1 MSVLLATMGGGSAA
15 VELQSGFILTDAGP
29 DAAAAAAEDPAE
41 GPLSL
46 PVPVGTTYCHG
57 GPSTTC
63 YCNPKAKPPNRC
75 FYNGPHPSLPCPQC
89 GTSNCSCPPAP
100 PAPAPA
106 PSPPPT
112 PPAPAPP
119 APPGPPPGPAPSF
132 PVGTISNGT
141 CVPAPYHGTDC
152 DTHASGY
159 FSGLASLAAC
169 AAKVKPC
176 KMGNYISYGADKSC
190 SWYQECDFAHLCVDC
205 SKDTG
210 PNCPVSVGLPKCPHY
225 IAFVSCAYS
234 YSLALLPAR
243 VSLTESP
250 VVFRAA
256 RC

>member
-1 MSVLLATMGGGSAA
+1 MMARSAAVSVLLATMGGGSAA
-15 VELQSGFILTDAGP
+15 VELQSGFVLTDAP
-29 DAAAAAAEDPAE
+29 DAAMAAEDPAR

-100 PAPAPA
+100 PAPAP
-106 PSPPPT
+106 PPPPT

-119 APPGPPPGPAPSF
+119 GPPGPAPSF

-141 CVPAPYHGTDC
+141 CAPTKYHGTDC

-159 FSGLASLAAC
+159 FSGVATLAAC

-176 KMGNYISYGADKSC
+176 KMGNYITWGATDHSC
-190 SWYQECDFAHLCVDC
+190 NWYQECDFAHLCKDC

-210 PNCPVSVGLPKCPHY
+210 PNCPGTPPNPGPKCPRY
-225 IAFVSCAYS
+225 FAFVRSDA
-234 YSLALLPAR
+234 
-243 VSLTESP
+243 
-250 VVFRAA
+250 
-256 RC
+256 